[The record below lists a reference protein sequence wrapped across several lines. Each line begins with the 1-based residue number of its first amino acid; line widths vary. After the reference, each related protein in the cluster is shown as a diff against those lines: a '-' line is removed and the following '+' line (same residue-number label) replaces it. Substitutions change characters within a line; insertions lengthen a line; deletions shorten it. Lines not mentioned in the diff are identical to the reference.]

1 MLKEGLTCSV
11 VCIPTLIFVLE
22 ERSVAEAD
30 DTSAVIFLA
39 GEASMSKAALGPPL
53 MFVGG
58 RFAFLGLSCLP
69 ALMGLQEG
77 FMPEVSGPSC
87 P

>member
-1 MLKEGLTCSV
+1 M
-11 VCIPTLIFVLE
+11 VCIPALIFVLE

-30 DTSAVIFLA
+30 DTSAMIFLA
-39 GEASMSKAALGPPL
+39 GEASVSEAALGPPL

-58 RFAFLGLSCLP
+58 RCAFLGLSCLP

-77 FMPEVSGPSC
+77 SVPEVSGPSC